1 MTPLETA
8 LIHRFGQENVSSYP
22 KKEGGIPLIL
32 LDLELKSRTKVLVTN
47 GLSDYLMPVPEKL
60 AGNEYN
66 EIYFCLPSY
75 WDVKDSENPNMNW
88 VFEWIQRIANYVV
101 EKKTWLGNG
110 HTMPCGSEMESL
122 SPSMQQNHFFFS
134 DPVLLENELL
144 PLEIGG
150 KNIHFLA
157 IIPIFGEEMD
167 YKQGKGTFKFQQKLR
182 THGVTEKLDDYRGST
197 LKSKWRFLKR

>member
-1 MTPLETA
+1 MTAVETA
-8 LIHRFGQENVSSYP
+8 LIQRFGEQNVSGFA
-22 KKEGGIPLIL
+22 KKEGEIPLIL
-32 LDLELKSRTKVLVTN
+32 IDLELNSRTKVLVTN
-47 GLSDYLMPVPEKL
+47 GLSEYLMPVPEKL
-60 AGNEYN
+60 AENEYN

-88 VFEWIQRIANYVV
+88 VFEWIQRIAKYVV

-110 HTMPCGSEMESL
+110 HTMPCGSEMKSL
-122 SPSMQQNHFFFS
+122 SPTMLENHFFFS
-134 DPVLLENELL
+134 NPVLLENELL
-144 PLEIGG
+144 PIEIAG
-150 KNIHFLA
+150 KRIHFLA

-197 LKSKWRFLKR
+197 LKSKWRFLKQ

>member
-1 MTPLETA
+1 MTTVETA
-8 LIHRFGQENVSSYP
+8 FIHRFGEQNVSSIAM
-22 KKEGGIPLIL
+22 KEGGIPLIL
-32 LDLELKSRTKVLVTN
+32 LDLELNSRTKVLVTN
-47 GLSDYLMPVPEKL
+47 GLSDYLMPVPKKL

-75 WDVKDSENPNMNW
+75 WDLIDSENPQMNW
-88 VFEWIQRIANYVV
+88 VFEWIQRIAAYVL

-110 HTMPCGSEMESL
+110 HTMPCGSEMKSL
-122 SPSMQQNHFFFS
+122 SPTMRQNHFFFS

-144 PLEIGG
+144 PIEMCE
-150 KNIHFLA
+150 KSVHFLA

-197 LKSKWRFLKR
+197 LKSKWRLLKR